1 MNSIKLWDIDSNY
14 IYYNNLNEFLL
25 ENDLE
30 WFEVKDSFKINDKVT
45 SSLEAKCLEDK
56 TPLIYTDI
64 NHPICTDKYNIF
76 INPLYYEKNKAR
88 INETTKN
95 TILRSKKNII
105 KIPSL
110 IFDNEFFNK
119 LVTNKSKCSLI
130 FDDILLSELQIE
142 KLKSAHISAFNGNV
156 KISESH
162 IIGDYSLNNVSDSK
176 ILQIS
181 IDKMTEVE
189 VSNFKYIKDGTLLNI
204 EFSDYDKLNK
214 LIKYI
219 NYINKKIIIRIT
231 IDSISN
237 ALSIEDKGNI
247 IVNYLNA
254 DYTLK
259 DLREMNEKINIII
272 DDIINSKMSM
282 FEKDIAIYNYVKSLK
297 EHNDSL
303 FIELLNRVGIQYI
316 ASIDNNLLRLIVNI
330 TDAKY
335 NINGYFVSDLSFNS
349 CLNFSNS
356 VSSFDDLSLVTVLNF
371 ADFCDKINC
380 VLNKDLKENLEKER
394 KNDFKYF
401 DVPDKENLIYTTALL
416 NTYKGLCS
424 NLMFVLKKLDYHK
437 YEEYQNVEFNNEEAY
452 IKYLTEIGKYL
463 ALKNKG
469 GISKET
475 IDRADSAVL
484 ELQNCKYKEVIKE
497 ADLNALYS
505 NLLKT

>member
-76 INPLYYEKNKAR
+76 ISPLYYEKNKAR

-119 LVTNKSKCSLI
+119 LVINKSKCTLI

-204 EFSDYDKLNK
+204 EFSDYDNLNK

-231 IDSISN
+231 IDSISK
-237 ALSIEDKGNI
+237 IFI
-247 IVNYLNA
+247 NYFL
-254 DYTLK
+254 
-259 DLREMNEKINIII
+259 
-272 DDIINSKMSM
+272 
-282 FEKDIAIYNYVKSLK
+282 
-297 EHNDSL
+297 
-303 FIELLNRVGIQYI
+303 
-316 ASIDNNLLRLIVNI
+316 
-330 TDAKY
+330 
-335 NINGYFVSDLSFNS
+335 FNS
-349 CLNFSNS
+349 NCFKN
-356 VSSFDDLSLVTVLNF
+356 LS
-371 ADFCDKINC
+371 
-380 VLNKDLKENLEKER
+380 
-394 KNDFKYF
+394 
-401 DVPDKENLIYTTALL
+401 
-416 NTYKGLCS
+416 
-424 NLMFVLKKLDYHK
+424 
-437 YEEYQNVEFNNEEAY
+437 
-452 IKYLTEIGKYL
+452 
-463 ALKNKG
+463 
-469 GISKET
+469 
-475 IDRADSAVL
+475 
-484 ELQNCKYKEVIKE
+484 
-497 ADLNALYS
+497 
-505 NLLKT
+505 